1 MSGPTILVLLDS
13 PDDGA
18 ACLRAGTDAAA
29 AFEGARI
36 EILRVSPDPDRLVRP
51 PDVLTGRMAA
61 AMRARA
67 AGETTLLRAAFDAW
81 RTARPT
87 IEAVWIAVEGV
98 PAATVRERTALAA
111 LLVMTRPSDAT
122 HPENVDAFDAGLFE
136 TGKPVLAVPPGPG
149 APFGRHLA
157 VGWRDHRAT
166 RRSLAALRPWLMA
179 AATVTLITVTDG
191 EASLPAADWQ
201 AANLPPGAVLR
212 TIRPAGRPDGV
223 ALLQEAEAVGADGLA
238 IGAYRRGRLLER
250 LFGGVT
256 ADVLRQTPFPVLMR
270 A

>member
-13 PDDGA
+13 PDAAA
-18 ACLRAGTDAAA
+18 ACLRAATDAAA
-29 AFEGARI
+29 AFEGPRI
-36 EILRVSPDPDRLVRP
+36 EVLRVSPDPDRLVRP

-81 RTARPT
+81 RAAAPT
-87 IEAVWIAVEGV
+87 LDAVWIAVEGV
-98 PAATVRERTALAA
+98 PAASVRERAALAA

-157 VGWRDHRAT
+157 VGWRDHQAT
-166 RRSLAALRPWLMA
+166 RHSLAALRPWLMA
-179 AATVTLITVTDG
+179 AATVTLINVTNG
-191 EASLPAADWQ
+191 EASLPADWQ
-201 AANLPPGAVLR
+201 AANLPPGAAFR
-212 TIRPAGRPDGV
+212 MIRPAGRSDGV

-250 LFGGVT
+250 LLGGVT
-256 ADVLRQTPFPVLMR
+256 DDVLRQAPFPVLMR